1 MNVSVIL
8 SVGNTIIWSPADF
21 VRLPTDKEIISL
33 ILIVGLFEIWETEPP
48 KIQKNAFKKVI
59 KLIFILRSQIII
71 WSSTNQQDF
80 CLPGVSDTG
89 KELRLGVFP

>member
-48 KIQKNAFKKVI
+48 KIQKNAFKKSYKI
-59 KLIFILRSQIII
+59 DFHFKESNNYLIL
-71 WSSTNQQDF
+71 NQSARF
-80 CLPGVSDTG
+80 LPPRCLWY
-89 KELRLGVFP
+89 R